1 MKTPSRLT
9 ARLGRWGLAALACG
23 LSLAAM
29 GAPAGAEDAALA
41 QQTRALLG
49 VAMQEPNLDV
59 RMRMLQ
65 ELRKGVAPDNVT
77 GAAEIDQAMA
87 VTLAL
92 RNQQTAATPAP
103 QPVVAQPAAQP
114 TTTGWQQV
122 PLASS
127 STCCDA
133 APVVVQEPVVVQQPV
148 VVQEPVVVQQP
159 VVVRQP
165 VVTSTPTVV
174 VRETVPAPIYYES
187 RPSVVPGI
195 VGGVIGGLIG
205 SIPGWVNWGRGPWRG
220 PWGGPGPGSRP
231 GPRPGPHH

>member
-1 MKTPSRLT
+1 MKPPSRLA

-29 GAPAGAEDAALA
+29 GAPARAEDAALA

-65 ELRKGVAPDNVT
+65 ELRKGVAPDNIT

-92 RNQQTAATPAP
+92 RNQQTAAAATPAP
-103 QPVVAQPAAQP
+103 QPVVAQPVAQP

-122 PLASS
+122 PLAST

-133 APVVVQEPVVVQQPV
+133 DPVVVQEPVVVQQPV

-195 VGGVIGGLIG
+195 VGGIVGGLIG

-220 PWGGPGPGSRP
+220 PGPGPHH
-231 GPRPGPHH
+231 GPRPGPRH